1 MKNID
6 RLKSKLEIF
15 DEILSERRMHY
26 TVYLFGAGLG
36 IYHLQEDYRMSSD
49 VDYMSQDEI
58 DDEDFHAIHVFSL
71 NDGKDDALA
80 TCRIFKDGN
89 GDWYLGRV
97 VVSKDA
103 RGMHL
108 GSKMIKEVHEYLKEK
123 DVNRLYCHAQMT
135 AKPFYDHLGYQVKGD
150 IFDEGGIEH
159 VLMYKDL

>member
-1 MKNID
+1 MD
-6 RLKSKLEIF
+6 SKTNTTNQDIINEITGIEYEDDDALTLLD
-15 DEILSERRMHY
+15 DEEMQIS
-26 TVYLFGAGLG
+26 T
-36 IYHLQEDYRMSSD
+36 S
-49 VDYMSQDEI
+49 EI

-80 TCRIFKDGN
+80 TCRIFKDEN

-108 GSKMIKEVHEYLKEK
+108 GSKMMKEVHEYLKEK
-123 DVNRLYCHAQMT
+123 DVNRIYCHAQMT
-135 AKPFYDHLGYQVKGD
+135 AKPFYDRLGYQVKGET
-150 IFDEGGIEH
+150 FDEGGIEH